1 MNKLL
6 QHTLMAYRPLYLNGL
21 LLDGRYRLPSSA
33 EAAPSPSPSSSSRR
47 SGIRAL
53 LVALGGLGAHF
64 LSNRNTPC

>member
-1 MNKLL
+1 MNTFL
-6 QHTLMAYRPLYLNGL
+6 QHTLRAYRQLYLNGL

-33 EAAPSPSPSSSSRR
+33 EVAPSPSPISTR
-47 SGIRAL
+47 SGKRAL